1 MTGLYNAS
9 TAKERII
16 ERLRSR
22 GDQLDAFLLMDCD
35 KFKEINDTYGHLTGN
50 QILEHLGRS
59 LKLVF
64 RSTDIIGRMGGDEF
78 CVYIRDIPSHD
89 FTQLKFQQLSS
100 RIKNVIEDID
110 VSISAG
116 VVLVRKAVAY
126 DDLFEQADS
135 ALYQAKRM
143 GGARMVL
150 SGLAGDTL

>member
-1 MTGLYNAS
+1 M
-9 TAKERII
+9 
-16 ERLRSR
+16 
-22 GDQLDAFLLMDCD
+22 
-35 KFKEINDTYGHLTGN
+35 
-50 QILEHLGRS
+50 
-59 LKLVF
+59 F

-100 RIKNVIEDID
+100 RIKNVIEEID
-110 VSISAG
+110 VSVSTGA
-116 VVLVRKAVAY
+116 VLVQDAATAY